1 MHANNA
7 VLYADYP
14 SIDAKFCVSQVRMR
28 NEMR

>member
-14 SIDAKFCVSQVRMR
+14 SIDAKFCVSQVRMG
-28 NEMR
+28 NK